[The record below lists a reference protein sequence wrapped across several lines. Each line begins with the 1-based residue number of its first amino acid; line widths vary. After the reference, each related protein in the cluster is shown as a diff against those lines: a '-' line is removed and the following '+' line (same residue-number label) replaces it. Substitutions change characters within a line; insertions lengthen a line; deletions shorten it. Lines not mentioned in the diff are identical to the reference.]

1 MFFGRRDAIKLA
13 FKKMN
18 LAAVCGIRELWRRE
32 EREEIS
38 WGSESFPGPGQQLT
52 VDYGTCPS
60 PGDGLMWPCWKS
72 WTLSGYGDLK

>member
-32 EREEIS
+32 EPEES
-38 WGSESFPGPGQQLT
+38 PWGSESFLGPGQ
-52 VDYGTCPS
+52 
-60 PGDGLMWPCWKS
+60 
-72 WTLSGYGDLK
+72 